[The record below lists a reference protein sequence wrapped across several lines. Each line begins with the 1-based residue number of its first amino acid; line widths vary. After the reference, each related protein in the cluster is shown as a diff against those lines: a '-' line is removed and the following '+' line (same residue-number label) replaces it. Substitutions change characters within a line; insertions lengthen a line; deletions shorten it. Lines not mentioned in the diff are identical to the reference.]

1 MLWSPP
7 ARSLPPRTG
16 AWARAIFGWGFEPWT
31 GGPFSYIDFLGPE
44 AFVAEA
50 DRLAERYGDGF
61 RVPEQL
67 REMAGRGETYYKQPA
82 VQAAE

>member
-1 MLWSPP
+1 MVAAGPLTTPEDGD
-7 ARSLPPRTG
+7 LG
-16 AWARAIFGWGFEPWT
+16 AIFGWGFAPWT